1 MRIRWLDAL
10 FGLNDYS
17 TWPSVPSSWGT
28 CGSTDVEGDDIEVA
42 ELKSDPMM
50 GFDGSID
57 PTGCGGIGEDFSD
70 PGGW

>member
-17 TWPSVPSSWGT
+17 TWPSVPSSG
-28 CGSTDVEGDDIEVA
+28 GSTDVDEIDVA

-57 PTGCGGIGEDFSD
+57 PTGCGGIGKDFSD
-70 PGGW
+70 PDGW

>member
-28 CGSTDVEGDDIEVA
+28 GEGCSADVEEIEVA
-42 ELKSDPMM
+42 ELKSDPMI

-57 PTGCGGIGEDFSD
+57 PTGCGGIGKDFSD
-70 PGGW
+70 PDGW